1 MVTFIKFAY
10 AWTYTQKH
18 SLQLNRTRREIIA
31 IRGFLQNASLFCP
44 LARNGT
50 FQPRVARSQGKGALL
65 GGDCRGFFLWVGWG
79 PPPQSVILK
88 QSRFLIADR
97 HCNWRQPNPFSWD
110 TVPVK
115 PRHRFQNNL
124 FGKVWRNILLVK
136 TNIYLNCIPLMTLT
150 SHFNK
155 QSKHFIYT
163 YQLRRVSLLKFLQRK
178 LCYQAGRKN

>member
-1 MVTFIKFAY
+1 M
-10 AWTYTQKH
+10 
-18 SLQLNRTRREIIA
+18 QLNRTRRKIIA

-44 LARNGT
+44 LARNRT
-50 FQPRVARSQGKGALL
+50 FQPWVARSQRRGALL
-65 GGDCRGFFLWVGWG
+65 GGDWGGWG
-79 PPPQSVILK
+79 WWSLPTRSDILRQST
-88 QSRFLIADR
+88 FLIAKR

-115 PRHRFQNNL
+115 PCHRFQKNNL
-124 FGKVWRNILLVK
+124 FGKVWRNILLVNN
-136 TNIYLNCIPLMTLT
+136 NIYLNCIPLMTLT

>member
-1 MVTFIKFAY
+1 MPSEAFCKMQAYFAH
-10 AWTYTQKH
+10 WLETEH
-18 SLQLNRTRREIIA
+18 FNLGWRD
-31 IRGFLQNASLFCP
+31 P
-44 LARNGT
+44 
-50 FQPRVARSQGKGALL
+50 KGGELCW
-65 GGDCRGFFLWVGWG
+65 GGDWGGWG
-79 PPPQSVILK
+79 WWSLPTRSDILRQST
-88 QSRFLIADR
+88 FLIAKR

-115 PRHRFQNNL
+115 PCHRFQKNNL
-124 FGKVWRNILLVK
+124 FGKVWRNILLVNN
-136 TNIYLNCIPLMTLT
+136 NIYLNCIPLMTLT